1 MSTRLEVLVI
11 GIAIIIISLI
21 VIAVAESYSRTVLE
35 IIGTTGVVL
44 GLIISVISPFADD
57 N

>member
-21 VIAVAESYSRTVLE
+21 VIAIAESYSRTVLE